1 VTEIVVETE
10 RLLLRK
16 PRAEDAAE
24 LAVAYAEPE
33 TVRYIG
39 DGSTSTRDE
48 VERGIA
54 RWRERWD
61 ANGLGLCSLERRED
75 GGVLGRAGFLV
86 WDTSV
91 WEPST
96 FAEAGN
102 DAEVEIG
109 WMLARKHWG
118 RGYATE
124 AALAL
129 RDWAFGERGLTRLIS
144 LIRPGNEPSIRVAER
159 IGEQYERE
167 VVMRGLPALV
177 YALDAA

>member
-1 VTEIVVETE
+1 MTAIVVETE

-16 PRAEDAAE
+16 PRAEDAAD
-24 LAVAYAEPE
+24 LAVAYADPK

-39 DGSTSTRDE
+39 DGSTSPRDE
-48 VERGIA
+48 VEQGIA

-75 GGVLGRAGFLV
+75 GRVLGRAG
-86 WDTSV
+86 
-91 WEPST
+91 
-96 FAEAGN
+96 
-102 DAEVEIG
+102 
-109 WMLARKHWG
+109 
-118 RGYATE
+118 YAAA

-129 RDWAFGERGLTRLIS
+129 RDRAFAERGLTRLIS

-159 IGEQYERE
+159 IGERYERE